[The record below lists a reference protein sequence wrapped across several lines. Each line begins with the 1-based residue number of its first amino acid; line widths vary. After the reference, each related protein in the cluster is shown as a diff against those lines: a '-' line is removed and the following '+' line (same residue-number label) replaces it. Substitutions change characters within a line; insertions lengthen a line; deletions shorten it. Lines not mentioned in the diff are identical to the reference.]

1 MLANIPGSMP
11 NTPEKK
17 MFNIFQYIF
26 RQIRGL
32 KQVNGRKCIVRSE
45 KMFVQHD
52 YA

>member
-17 MFNIFQYIF
+17 MFNIFF

-32 KQVNGRKCIVRSE
+32 KQNNGRKCIVRSE